1 MIIIESQNYLKFT
14 GKDAVSF
21 VDSLISNSVKNDNLF
36 FSYLLRPDGKII
48 NWFIC
53 ESKNDE
59 FYIYQEIENLK
70 NLLQIFTKYKI
81 RIKCELKIIN
91 EQKYFSI
98 DINKDSIS
106 VEEISETSQTTSWK
120 EFELIA
126 QLPSKT
132 ILESGLIPNEV
143 IWLDYFV
150 DFDKGCFMVQEQTSR
165 IKFRGRPRRLLKTLD
180 SKSQVI
186 EKIKFK

>member
-1 MIIIESQNYLKFT
+1 MNIIKSQNYLKFT

-59 FYIYQEIENLK
+59 FYIYQEIENLN

-150 DFDKGCFMVQEQTSR
+150 DFDKGCFMGQEQTSR

-186 EKIKFK
+186 KKI